1 MRNKVIIS
9 NKLDKIESHLSK
21 LNYTIG
27 TLDRDGSY
35 ENLDNIKSIIIEI
48 NSLLNREVQE

>member
-1 MRNKVIIS
+1 MRNKTIIS
-9 NKLDKIESHLSK
+9 NKLDKIESYLSK

-27 TLDRDGSY
+27 TLDRDSSY
-35 ENLDNIKSIIIEI
+35 KNLDGIKALVIDI